1 MKSARDQPKRGN
13 AAPPDQLLAPHND
26 FEEYFRSLLDQVNNK
41 KTKSSR
47 SLWPSK
53 STQQLRST
61 NLAAA
66 AAKRSL
72 IQLQPVQVK
81 GGAKDQ
87 NPQPADKRPKSRQK
101 SATNGPRRNS
111 SGGAGARRQSTAGR
125 VSNPSQGW

>member
-1 MKSARDQPKRGN
+1 MKSARDHPKRGN
-13 AAPPDQLLAPHND
+13 AAPPDQVLVPPND
-26 FEEYFRSLLDQVNNK
+26 FEEYFRTLLDQINNK
-41 KTKSSR
+41 KTKSNR

-81 GGAKDQ
+81 GGAKGP
-87 NPQPADKRPKSRQK
+87 NPQPADKKPRSQQK
-101 SATNGPRRNS
+101 SAANGPKRNS
-111 SGGAGARRQSTAGR
+111 TGGAGARR
-125 VSNPSQGW
+125 

>member
-41 KTKSSR
+41 KTKSNR

-53 STQQLRST
+53 STQHLRST

-81 GGAKDQ
+81 GGAKGQ
-87 NPQPADKRPKSRQK
+87 NPQPADKKPKSRQR
-101 SATNGPRRNS
+101 SAANGPKRNS
-111 SGGAGARRQSTAGR
+111 RTTFSRRRS
-125 VSNPSQGW
+125 